1 MTVRIRHEEMS
12 RTLKS
17 IATYAAM
24 VLFAGACG
32 TRGGGGSPDGGGPVI
47 DHLEI
52 TPGTTSLDVFNN
64 QPTTQGY
71 TATAFYANGQAADVT
86 STTEFTIDGSFG
98 TFSGALFTTS
108 GNASGTTTV
117 TAIDGNAMATAQ
129 LTVHLHTQRVDP
141 SAPADAASLFTN
153 GVVDADVA
161 PLMVYPD
168 DQVVVP
174 SNLGTFEVHWTD
186 DQGNSVFEVTMSS
199 QFADAKVYLGGPAP
213 HFNVFS
219 PAEWNTVT
227 AGAIDITFGVR
238 GASPASPGI
247 IGAAPTRTAHLTN
260 QPIAGG
266 LYYWSVS
273 RTDSTLQGIFRHD
286 LSDPGTQPQAVITQ
300 QSNQGICVGCHAI
313 SRDGNSM
320 SVTYGPDSPATIMTF
335 ADNTSLPATK
345 YWNMATFT
353 ADSKKLVTVTNG
365 KFSLRSA
372 ADASIIKDIDT
383 NGWAADPDI
392 SHGGDKLAYALPA
405 SADYDY
411 HIEHASIQTMPYDTA
426 TDTFGA
432 PTTLVA
438 QTGSENNYY
447 PSWSPDD
454 EWMLFTKS
462 TDDSYDIPS
471 AELWFV
477 KTDGNS
483 APVKMD
489 VANIGPGLTNSWSR
503 WAPFP
508 QTLGVNAEPMFWIT
522 FSSKRDF
529 GVRIVGQ
536 DQPQIWM
543 APFFPARAAAGL
555 DPTGPA
561 FRVPFQSIVS
571 DNHIAQWTE
580 VVVQIP

>member
-1 MTVRIRHEEMS
+1 
-12 RTLKS
+12 
-17 IATYAAM
+17 
-24 VLFAGACG
+24 
-32 TRGGGGSPDGGGPVI
+32 
-47 DHLEI
+47 
-52 TPGTTSLDVFNN
+52 
-64 QPTTQGY
+64 
-71 TATAFYANGQAADVT
+71 
-86 STTEFTIDGSFG
+86 
-98 TFSGALFTTS
+98 
-108 GNASGTTTV
+108 
-117 TAIDGNAMATAQ
+117 MATAQ
-129 LTVHLHTQRVDP
+129 ITIRLHTQRVDP

-153 GVVDADVA
+153 GVIDPDVA
-161 PLMVYPD
+161 PLIVYPD
-168 DQVVVP
+168 DQLVVP

-186 DQGNSVFEVTMSS
+186 DQGNTVFEVNMTS
-199 QFADAKVYLGGPAP
+199 QFADATVYIGGPAP
-213 HFNVFS
+213 HFNVFTPS
-219 PAEWNTVT
+219 EWNTVT
-227 AGAIDITFGVR
+227 TGATDITFDVR
-238 GASPASPGI
+238 GTSPASVGI

-260 QPIAGG
+260 EPIAGG

-273 RTDSTLQGIFRHD
+273 RTDATLQGIFRHD
-286 LSDPGTQPQAVITQ
+286 LSDPGSQPEAVITQ

-335 ADNTSLPATK
+335 ADNSSLPATN

-365 KFSLRSA
+365 VFSLRSA
-372 ADASIIKDIDT
+372 ADASVITTIDT
-383 NGWAADPDI
+383 SGWAADPDI
-392 SHGGDKLAYALPA
+392 SHDGDKLAYALPA
-405 SADYDY
+405 SAAYDY
-411 HIEHASIQTMPYDTA
+411 HIEQASIQTMPYDPA
-426 TDTFGA
+426 TDTFGS
-432 PTTLVA
+432 PTTLVT
-438 QTGSENNYY
+438 QTGLENNYY
-447 PSWSPDD
+447 PAWSPDD

-477 KTDGNS
+477 KTDGS
-483 APVKMD
+483 TAPVKMD

-508 QTLGVNAEPMFWIT
+508 QTLGANAEPMFWIT

-543 APFFPARAAAGL
+543 APFFPARAAAGI

-561 FRVPFQSIVS
+561 FRVPFQSIES